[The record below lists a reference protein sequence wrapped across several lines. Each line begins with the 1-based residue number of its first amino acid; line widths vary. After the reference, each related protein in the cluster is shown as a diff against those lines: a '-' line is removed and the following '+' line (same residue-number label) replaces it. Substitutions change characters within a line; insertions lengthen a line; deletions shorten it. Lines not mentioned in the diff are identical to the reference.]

1 MNIQVKTSLGGYDII
16 LRRSALK
23 EVEKYLDLNR
33 KVLIVTDNGVPAE
46 YAKSVA
52 EKAKQSF
59 IVTIEQ
65 GEHSKNFDT
74 YKLLLEKAVTFGLTR
89 SDCIVA
95 VGGGVVGDISGFV
108 ASTFMRGID
117 FYNIPT
123 TLLSQVDSSIGG
135 KTAIDFMGY
144 KNIVGAFWQPK
155 AVIID
160 SDTLETLPKRQFS
173 NGLAE
178 AIKMSLTSDAELFKI
193 FEQHEPKGVIDT
205 IIHRSLLIK
214 KYVVEEDERE
224 SGLRKVL
231 NFGHTV
237 AHAIESENDMQ
248 NYYHGECVAMGM
260 LFMCSQKVRNRLLP
274 VLEKLSLPTFS
285 NFNTEKLLTAIKHD
299 KKFSGDKVTVVFV
312 EEVGNFQF
320 KEMTIND
327 IEKILNEVK

>member
-1 MNIQVKTSLGGYDII
+1 MNIQVKTSLGGYEIV
-16 LRRSALK
+16 LKRTALK
-23 EVEKYLDLNR
+23 EVEKLLNLNR
-33 KVLIVTDNGVPAE
+33 KVLIITDSGVPEE

-52 EKAKQSF
+52 EKAKNPL

-65 GEHSKNFDT
+65 GEQSKNFDT
-74 YKLLLEKAVTFGLTR
+74 YKNLLEKAVEFGLTR

-155 AVIID
+155 KVVID
-160 SDTLETLPKRQFS
+160 SDTLKTLPPRQIS

-178 AIKMSLTSDAELFKI
+178 AVKMSLTSDAELFEM
-193 FEQHEPKGVIDT
+193 FEQSDPETIIDT

-224 SGLRKVL
+224 TGLRKVL
-231 NFGHTV
+231 NFGHTI
-237 AHAIESENDMQ
+237 AHAIESENELST
-248 NYYHGECVAMGM
+248 YYHGECVAMGM
-260 LFMCSQKVRNRLLP
+260 LFMCSQKVRNRLLH
-274 VLEKLSLPTFS
+274 VLEKLSLPTLS
-285 NFNTEKLLTAIKHD
+285 DFNTDKLLTAIKHD

-312 EEVGNFQF
+312 EEVGKFQF

>member
-1 MNIQVKTSLGGYDII
+1 MNIQVKTSLGGYEIV
-16 LRRSALK
+16 LKRTALK
-23 EVEKYLDLNR
+23 EVEKLLNLNR
-33 KVLIVTDNGVPAE
+33 KVLIITDSGVPEE

-52 EKAKQSF
+52 EKAKNPL

-65 GEHSKNFDT
+65 GEQSKNFDT
-74 YKLLLEKAVTFGLTR
+74 YKNLLEKAVEFGLTR

-155 AVIID
+155 KVVID
-160 SDTLETLPKRQFS
+160 SDTLKTLPPRQIS

-178 AIKMSLTSDAELFKI
+178 AVKMSLTSDAELFEM
-193 FEQHEPKGVIDT
+193 FEQSDPETIIDT

-224 SGLRKVL
+224 TGLRKVL
-231 NFGHTV
+231 NFGHTI
-237 AHAIESENDMQ
+237 AHAIESETELST
-248 NYYHGECVAMGM
+248 YYHGECVAMGM
-260 LFMCSQKVRNRLLP
+260 LFMCSQKVRNRLLH
-274 VLEKLSLPTFS
+274 VLEKLSLPTLS
-285 NFNTEKLLTAIKHD
+285 DFNTDKLLTAIKHD

-312 EEVGNFQF
+312 EEVGKFQF